1 MKKTLIILGVCAML
15 FSCAQE
21 QRYTM
26 QSPEIDAIKSM
37 YDLYN
42 KGDFEGQRQF
52 YAEGAQVFNNAPETK
67 PTSVDQMIAQ
77 QKDEMAGFS
86 SYSIA
91 IGEDA
96 IEMVT
101 TDEGEKWVNVWGTW
115 KATMAATGQA
125 FEVPVHATYQFVDGK
140 ITREHGYWDNSP
152 IVIAFM
158 EYEAAQKAA
167 ADTLP

>member
-1 MKKTLIILGVCAML
+1 MKKTLITLGLCAML
-15 FSCAQE
+15 YSCAQE

-37 YDLYN
+37 FEMYN
-42 KGDFEGQRQF
+42 KGDFDGQRQF
-52 YAEGAQVFNNAPETK
+52 YAENAQVFNNALESD
-67 PTSVDQMIAQ
+67 PTSVDSMLQQ
-77 QKDEMAGFS
+77 QKDEMGGFS
-86 SYSIA
+86 SYAIS

-101 TDEGEKWVNVWGTW
+101 TDKGEKWVNVWGTW
-115 KATMAATGQA
+115 KATMAATGQT
-125 FEVPVHATYQFVDGK
+125 FEIPVHSTYQFVEGK

-152 IVIAFM
+152 VVIAFM

-167 ADTLP
+167 TDTLP